1 MQTQQCSFKGIS
13 FPTTDT
19 NISLE
24 NRIVIYEYPGSN
36 KIASEYLGHGPLRHE
51 ITGFYVGENCIQ
63 KFNTL
68 LQTIKEGPRGRLRH
82 PHGQEIE
89 VDCLEVSVSTTK
101 DSRNYIEFQLSFVE
115 TTDIPYP
122 KVGHNP
128 DILAEDLLERG
139 NLTLLQNLKE
149 EFKGYPK
156 GPSFVKES
164 LEHSVGNIEKTLQE
178 ITGENYTKKTRRLF
192 ERIRKI
198 QETLASFRGLLTYAE
213 YLKLIKYKDQTLQ
226 EREIKTP
233 SRMATVVLRKAL
245 EGFVNKISII
255 ESINALLTRRLTH
268 NLPSYNESLQV
279 KQEVLIHINE
289 NFIVN
294 KSHEL
299 INLGQ
304 EMITL
309 IDLLLPYQD
318 IEPWILKK
326 SVAKKNDSS
335 ITVVYRTLGSVQRE
349 QNFRS
354 LNNFHNPFFV
364 DGEILLEEKL
374 EN

>member
-1 MQTQQCSFKGIS
+1 MQKYLCSFKGIS

-19 NISLE
+19 NINLE
-24 NRIVIYEYPGSN
+24 NRNVIYEYPGSS

-115 TTDIPYP
+115 TIDIPYP
-122 KVGHNP
+122 KVGHSP
-128 DILAEDLLERG
+128 DILAEDLLEYG

-149 EFKGYPK
+149 EFKGYLK
-156 GPSFVKES
+156 QPSFVKES
-164 LEHSVGNIEKTLQE
+164 LQESVGNIENVLQE
-178 ITGENYTKKTRRLF
+178 IAGENHTKKTGGLF

-198 QETLASFRGLLTYAE
+198 QEALASFRGLLTYAD

-226 EREIKTP
+226 QREIKTP
-233 SRMATVVLRKAL
+233 SRMATVVLKKAL
-245 EGFVNKISII
+245 EGFVSNISII
-255 ESINALLTRRLTH
+255 ESINALLTRRLSH
-268 NLPSYNESLQV
+268 NLPSYHESLLV
-279 KQEVLIHINE
+279 KEQILRYIYQNFLIHRSSEI
-289 NFIVN
+289 I
-294 KSHEL
+294 S
-299 INLGQ
+299 LGQ
-304 EMITL
+304 EMTTL
-309 IDLLLPYQD
+309 IDILLPYQD
-318 IEPWILKK
+318 IEPWVLKK

-335 ITVVYRTLGSVQRE
+335 ITVVYRTLGSIQRE
-349 QNFRS
+349 PNFRS
-354 LNNFHNPFFV
+354 LNNFPNPFFI

-374 EN
+374 ES